1 MDVFEKIETQ
11 RRGRE
16 GTDVWMVGQQL
27 IDICRA
33 DKNCAELV
41 AQDLEN
47 PEMGLHTAAQQIKAY
62 ADKQPRKGNC
72 VCVPPDVAEGII
84 RKFYGLPEVGE
95 APAEES
101 KKAKILSLED
111 FLGDM

>member
-47 PEMGLHTAAQQIKAY
+47 PEMGLHTAANQIKAY

-84 RKFYGLPEVGE
+84 RKFYGLPEVGAGQGKE
-95 APAEES
+95 EPAAE
-101 KKAKILSLED
+101 ILDLSA
-111 FLGDM
+111 FF